1 MKKLFA
7 VLSVLVA
14 FSVMAFA
21 QEGTKKITDKVV
33 TFEVPQ
39 DWEQFEVDG
48 VQWFFYD
55 PAGAEDGFA
64 DNFSV
69 SEQKIPK
76 GTKTK
81 DFFSLVLKQLKKTFT
96 KMEIIEQ
103 GEDYALY
110 QATSESDGE
119 EFVMIQR
126 IKVIIKGTNSV
137 SIYATSTPEVYA
149 DYEETFDEIFNS
161 VKVK

>member
-1 MKKLFA
+1 
-7 VLSVLVA
+7 
-14 FSVMAFA
+14 
-21 QEGTKKITDKVV
+21 
-33 TFEVPQ
+33 
-39 DWEQFEVDG
+39 
-48 VQWFFYD
+48 
-55 PAGAEDGFA
+55 
-64 DNFSV
+64 
-69 SEQKIPK
+69 
-76 GTKTK
+76 
-81 DFFSLVLKQLKKTFT
+81 
-96 KMEIIEQ
+96 MEIIEQ

-137 SIYATSTPEVYA
+137 SIYATSTPEAYA

>member
-7 VLSVLVA
+7 VLTVLVA

-21 QEGTKKITDKVV
+21 KEGTKKITDKVV

-137 SIYATSTPEVYA
+137 SIYATSTPEAYA